1 VAGVII
7 DTSAWIDFFR
17 GRDSRERD
25 MVRRLIQSGEAV
37 IVGIVYAELLRGTRT
52 ESEVSNLEA
61 DLDALPFLDTDRDSW
76 KQTGQLMSELQK
88 QGNSIPFQDAVI
100 AALALQHDMPVLT
113 RDRHFSRV
121 DGVNLY

>member
-1 VAGVII
+1 MAGVIV
-7 DTSAWIDFFR
+7 DTSAWIDYFR
-17 GRDSRERD
+17 GRDSRERA

-37 IVGIVYAELLRGTRT
+37 IVGIVYAELLRETRS

-61 DLDALPFLDTDRDSW
+61 DLDALPFLDTDRNSW
-76 KQTGQLMSELQK
+76 KQTGELMSELQK
-88 QGNSIPFQDAVI
+88 QGNAIPFQDAVI

-113 RDRHFSRV
+113 RDQHFSRV

>member
-1 VAGVII
+1 MAGVIV
-7 DTSAWIDFFR
+7 DTSAWIDYFR
-17 GRDSRERD
+17 GRDSRERA

-37 IVGIVYAELLRGTRT
+37 IVGIVYAELLRGTRS

-61 DLDALPFLDTDRDSW
+61 DLDALPFLDTDRNSW
-76 KQTGQLMSELQK
+76 KQTGELMSELQK
-88 QGNSIPFQDAVI
+88 QGNAIPFQDAVI

-113 RDRHFSRV
+113 RDQHFSRV